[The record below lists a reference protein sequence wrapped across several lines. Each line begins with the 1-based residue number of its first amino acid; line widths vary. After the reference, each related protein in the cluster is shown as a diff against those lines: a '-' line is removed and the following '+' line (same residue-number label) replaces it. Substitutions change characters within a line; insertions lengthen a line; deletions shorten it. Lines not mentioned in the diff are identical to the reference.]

1 VDPLAPRTPRGTR
14 PDAVTDG
21 VAHLIKATDQLRL
34 TYQIRLLALM
44 ASQQGLRLEIH
55 VRPETRISVP
65 LTAFVEQNRSVVS
78 IERPR

>member
-1 VDPLAPRTPRGTR
+1 MDPLAPRTPRGTR
-14 PDAVTDG
+14 PDAVTDD

-44 ASQQGLRLEIH
+44 ASQEGLRLEIH

-65 LTAFVEQNRSVVS
+65 LTAFVEQHRSFLS
-78 IERPR
+78 IKRPQ